1 MKNVLFIDCCIR
13 RELSRT
19 KELADAMLFALARR
33 EDLSISPLCLMDE
46 PLNYF
51 SEGFFAQRERLLAAG
66 EREHPRFR
74 YAHQFAAADAIVI
87 AAPLWDLAFPA
98 LLKVYIE
105 NVNVEGITFGC
116 NESGCYGVCRAQRMV
131 FLTTRGGAYD
141 GAPDEMGARYLAA
154 LCGFFGIPRFDCI
167 AADGLDLGTRP
178 PEEILAEAK
187 AKAVALAETL

>member
-1 MKNVLFIDCCIR
+1 M
-13 RELSRT
+13 
-19 KELADAMLFALARR
+19 
-33 EDLSISPLCLMDE
+33 
-46 PLNYF
+46 
-51 SEGFFAQRERLLAAG
+51 
-66 EREHPRFR
+66 REHPRFR
-74 YAHQFAAADAIVI
+74 YAHQFAAADVIVI